1 MSGRDAAEGS
11 SHSLQLEKDR
21 TQQRRP
27 GTAKN
32 NKLSRMF
39 YKTEFCSPLNS
50 SPSAAA
56 VIADGERWT
65 WAGHPWSGAGQA
77 DRASAEERYLQGLHQ
92 SPDHTTKS
100 AESQRFP

>member
-77 DRASAEERYLQGLHQ
+77 DRASAEEICILLNAIPPNITR
-92 SPDHTTKS
+92 SKS
-100 AESQRFP
+100 